1 MARGLTPGHGP
12 LRLSGARVGAGS
24 DHPGVFQS
32 AFDLLSQP
40 PEAYLIVFAIA
51 LGDGVFPLFPS
62 ESIVIVAGLLS
73 VVGDLSLGWVV
84 VAGALGAFAG
94 DNISYALGRFIGRP
108 AQERFLNGERS
119 QRGLAW
125 ARGQLAER
133 GGLVIIVARYVP
145 GGRTA
150 ATFTAGLTHYS
161 YPRFAA
167 FDTIAAVS
175 WATYAA
181 LLGYF
186 GGRFFEHHVWAAL
199 LLAFGIA
206 AGVTLGVEGVRRW
219 RK

>member
-1 MARGLTPGHGP
+1 M
-12 LRLSGARVGAGS
+12 RLSDAEGGAGS
-24 DHPGVFQS
+24 NHPRVFQS
-32 AFDLLSQP
+32 AYDLLSQP

-51 LGDGVFPLFPS
+51 LGDGVFPAFPS
-62 ESIVIVAGLLS
+62 ESIVIVAGLLC
-73 VVGDLSLGWVV
+73 VVGDLSLGWVIL
-84 VAGALGAFAG
+84 AGALGAFAG
-94 DNISYALGRFIGRP
+94 DNISYGLGRFVGRP

-119 QRGLAW
+119 QRALAW
-125 ARGQLAER
+125 ARRQLAER
-133 GGLVIIVARYVP
+133 GGLVIILGRYVP

-150 ATFTAGLTHYS
+150 VTFTAGVTHYS
-161 YPRFAA
+161 YPRFAGY
-167 FDTIAAVS
+167 DTIAAAS

>member
-1 MARGLTPGHGP
+1 
-12 LRLSGARVGAGS
+12 LRLSDAEGGAGS
-24 DHPGVFQS
+24 NHPRVFQS
-32 AFDLLSQP
+32 AFDLLSQS

-51 LGDGVFPLFPS
+51 LGDGVFPAFPS
-62 ESIVIVAGLLS
+62 ESIVIVAGLLC
-73 VVGDLSLGWVV
+73 VVGDLSLGWVIL
-84 VAGALGAFAG
+84 AGALGAFAG
-94 DNISYALGRFIGRP
+94 DNISYALGRFVGRP

-119 QRGLAW
+119 QRALAW
-125 ARGQLAER
+125 ARRQLAER
-133 GGLVIIVARYVP
+133 GGLVIILGRYVP

-150 ATFTAGLTHYS
+150 VTFTAGVTHYS
-161 YPRFAA
+161 YPRFAGY
-167 FDTIAAVS
+167 DTIAAAS

>member
-1 MARGLTPGHGP
+1 
-12 LRLSGARVGAGS
+12 
-24 DHPGVFQS
+24 VFQS

-62 ESIVIVAGLLS
+62 ESVVIVAGLLS
-73 VVGDLSLGWVV
+73 VVGELSLGWVIL
-84 VAGALGAFAG
+84 AGALGAFAG
-94 DNISYALGRFIGRP
+94 DNISYALGRFIGGP
-108 AQERFLNGERS
+108 AQERYLNGERS
-119 QRGLAW
+119 QRALTW
-125 ARGQLAER
+125 ARGQLARR
-133 GGLVIIVARYVP
+133 GGLIVILGRYVP

-150 ATFTAGLTHYS
+150 VTFTAGLTHYS
-161 YPRFAA
+161 YPRFAGY
-167 FDTIAAVS
+167 DVIAAVT

-206 AGVTLGVEGVRRW
+206 GCVTLAVEGVRRL
-219 RK
+219 RA

>member
-1 MARGLTPGHGP
+1 MARAAIIP
-12 LRLSGARVGAGS
+12 R
-24 DHPGVFQS
+24 VFQS

-51 LGDGVFPLFPS
+51 LGDGVFPAFPS
-62 ESIVIVAGLLS
+62 ESIVIVAGLLC
-73 VVGDLSLGWVV
+73 VVGDLSLGWVIL
-84 VAGALGAFAG
+84 AGALGAFAG
-94 DNISYALGRFIGRP
+94 DNISYGLGRFVGSP
-108 AQERFLNGERS
+108 AQERFLNGDRS
-119 QRGLAW
+119 QRALAW
-125 ARGQLAER
+125 ARRQLAER
-133 GGLVIIVARYVP
+133 GGLVIILGRYVP

-150 ATFTAGLTHYS
+150 VTFTAGVTHYS
-161 YPRFAA
+161 YPRFAGY
-167 FDTIAAVS
+167 DIIAAAT

-206 AGVTLGVEGVRRW
+206 GCLTLGVEAVRRW